1 MKVGSK
7 TSIFREYYVQTALGV
22 SSVINLL
29 PTIGVVG
36 PHRLQSLYGIDITEP
51 NLLLM
56 MQHRAV
62 LFGLVGGI
70 LGGSIWWKQWRP
82 LSFAAGLLSMG
93 SYMLLGYSSS
103 PSLKDFN
110 AHIQRV
116 FWIDAVGVVVLG
128 SAAVL
133 SISSPQQSEGEKSI

>member
-1 MKVGSK
+1 MKDRSK
-7 TSIFREYYVQTALGV
+7 TSIFREYYVQTALGF

-29 PTIGVVG
+29 PTIGVIG
-36 PHRLQSLYGIDITEP
+36 PNRLQSLYGIDITEP

-62 LFGLVGGI
+62 LFGLVGGV

-82 LSFAAGLLSMG
+82 ISFAAGLLSMG
-93 SYMLLGYSSS
+93 SYLLLGYSSS

-110 AHIQRV
+110 AQIQRV
-116 FWIDAVGVVVLG
+116 FWIDAVGVVFLG

-133 SISSPQQSEGEKSI
+133 SISSPLAEEEKSS